1 MFRVV
6 AAQFA
11 VSLLVSIVAWVVGG
25 LHAGVSSMLGA
36 LACAV
41 PNALFALN
49 LSLLG
54 NVPGPRNSSA
64 GGEAD
69 RGANSEGARATA
81 VALLLLAGEFFKVA
95 LTIGLLVLVAWVYKD
110 VVWLALI
117 VAVIAV
123 LMMQV
128 AALAWH

>member
-11 VSLLVSIVAWVVGG
+11 VSLLVTVVAWALGG
-25 LHAGVSSMLGA
+25 RHAGMSSLLGA
-36 LACAV
+36 LACTV

-49 LSLLG
+49 LSQLG
-54 NVPGPRNSSA
+54 QNIGARNC
-64 GGEAD
+64 
-69 RGANSEGARATA
+69 GANSEGARAAA
-81 VALLLLAGEFFKVA
+81 VALVLLAGEFLKVA
-95 LTIGLLVLVAWVYKD
+95 LTIGLLVVVAWVYKD

-123 LMMQV
+123 LMMQA
-128 AALAWH
+128 AALAWK